1 MRSDRIHIVE
11 REQFFKAISIVECCE
26 YASSTMAEV
35 ATVEYMDGVFDVLLE
50 ILNSSAGE
58 LGCMV
63 DELGNKKTIC
73 A

>member
-1 MRSDRIHIVE
+1 
-11 REQFFKAISIVECCE
+11 
-26 YASSTMAEV
+26 MAEV
-35 ATVEYMDGVFDVLLE
+35 GTVEYMDGVFDVLLE